1 MSLDKLT
8 NAESVNNV
16 CTKTKCEEVQNKNII
31 FVLEFPMTR
40 KIFVEGLA
48 SMSYFQK
55 SHHVT
60 ATVIFGLLW
69 LTAVMRH
76 WQGLIYM

>member
-8 NAESVNNV
+8 KYAESVNKKL
-16 CTKTKCEEVQNKNII
+16 CTKTKCDEGRNKNII

-48 SMSYFQK
+48 SMSHFHK

-60 ATVIFGLLW
+60 ATLIFGLFQ

-76 WQGLIYM
+76 

>member
-16 CTKTKCEEVQNKNII
+16 CTKTKCEEGGNKNFVI
-31 FVLEFPMTR
+31 FVLEFPITR

-48 SMSYFQK
+48 SMSYFHK
-55 SHHVT
+55 SHRVT
-60 ATVIFGLLW
+60 ATLMFGFFQ
-69 LTAVMRH
+69 LTAVVH
-76 WQGLIYM
+76 H

>member
-8 NAESVNNV
+8 KYAESVNNV
-16 CTKTKCEEVQNKNII
+16 HTKTKCDEGRNKNII

-48 SMSYFQK
+48 SMSHFHK
-55 SHHVT
+55 SHRVT
-60 ATVIFGLLW
+60 ATLIFGLFQ

-76 WQGLIYM
+76 